1 MTIKNKVA
9 TLFAVGTFASAVAA
23 RAQGAM
29 VPDPNLA
36 PSTSAAEATLPGT
49 PENRPELAAIPDPN
63 LAPPFSGAEGLTP
76 DTIVAGPELAM
87 IPDPNL
93 APEAVDNGTE
103 IQHGLLGVHALAPS
117 DTPDATPQ

>member
-9 TLFAVGTFASAVAA
+9 TLFAVGTLASALAA
-23 RAQGAM
+23 SAQVAM

-36 PSTSAAEATLPGT
+36 PSTSVAEAKLPGT
-49 PENRPELAAIPDPN
+49 AEKSPELAAIPDPN
-63 LAPPFSGAEGLTP
+63 LAPPFSGTEGMTV

-93 APEAVDNGTE
+93 AQPAADGKTE
-103 IQHGLLGVHALAPS
+103 IQPGLLGVHAYAPS
-117 DTPDATPQ
+117 DTPETTPQ

>member
-9 TLFAVGTFASAVAA
+9 TLFAVGTFASAIAA
-23 RAQGAM
+23 RAQVAT

-36 PSTSAAEATLPGT
+36 PSTSAAEAELPAT
-49 PENRPELAAIPDPN
+49 AVNSPQLATIPDPDM
-63 LAPPFSGAEGLTP
+63 APPFSGVEGLTP

-87 IPDPNL
+87 VPDPNL
-93 APEAVDNGTE
+93 APQAVDNGKE

-117 DTPDATPQ
+117 DTPDTTPQ